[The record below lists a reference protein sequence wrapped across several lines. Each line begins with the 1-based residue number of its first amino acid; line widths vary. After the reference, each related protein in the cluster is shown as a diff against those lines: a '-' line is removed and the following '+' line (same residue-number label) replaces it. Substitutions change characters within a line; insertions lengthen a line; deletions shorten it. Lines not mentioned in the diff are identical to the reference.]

1 MFIDMFGDVFRDDFN
16 RAIDLMPTMFPEHQS
31 IRNYLMGIRDQ
42 AGSTGINLTRIEKL
56 YIMLEQS
63 DYRRNTNWRKVY
75 PWLVKL
81 FQQHI
86 GKN

>member
-1 MFIDMFGDVFRDDFN
+1 
-16 RAIDLMPTMFPEHQS
+16 
-31 IRNYLMGIRDQ
+31 MGIRDQ